1 MGAGDRA
8 LTALRPCL
16 SRPLPG
22 EARAFTPPTHGSS
35 VDAVSTPP
43 FPASVYAARLDRAS
57 TLAAEAGLDAIVV
70 GPGPDLQYLLG
81 VEGDTIERLTAL
93 VLGPGIPPTVIVP
106 RMELAKVR
114 STAVGALGLA
124 VSDWVDGDDAYALVA
139 AALGPVA
146 RVCVSDALPALHVV
160 PLGARLGVQV
170 ELATPVLREG
180 RMVKD
185 AAETA
190 ELRRAGAAIDA
201 VHRRVPQWLR
211 AGRTE
216 REVAADIAAAI
227 LEEGHRTV
235 EFVIVGSGPNGAD
248 PHHEVSDRTIEDGDV
263 VVVDIGGA
271 VPSGY
276 NSDSTRTYVVGDPD
290 PLAAERIAV
299 LVRAQQAAVD
309 AVRPGVTAEQVDAAA
324 RDVLADAGLGAA
336 FLHRTGHGIGVSV
349 HEEPYIAPGT
359 DLVLRE
365 GMAFSIEPGIY
376 FPGEWGARIEDIVVV
391 TADGCERLKTH
402 GRLTPRGIVRTRLLL
417 GIRAVDVPFGR
428 SSPWILLPNG
438 HLGRVGAAVRPRSGG
453 AARPAGRPWPADRA

>member
-1 MGAGDRA
+1 MVPVS
-8 LTALRPCL
+8 T
-16 SRPLPG
+16 LPFSAAVYARRL
-22 EARAFTPPTHGSS
+22 ARAQE
-35 VDAVSTPP
+35 
-43 FPASVYAARLDRAS
+43 RAQ
-57 TLAAEAGLDAIVV
+57 EAGLDAIIV

-93 VLGPGIPPTVIVP
+93 VLPPQGAATVIVP

-114 STAVGALGLA
+114 STAVGELGLTVA
-124 VSDWVDGDDAYALVA
+124 DWVDGDDPYALVA
-139 AALGPVA
+139 AATG
-146 RVCVSDALPALHVV
+146 RVSRVGVSDALPALHVV
-160 PLGARLGVQV
+160 PIGERLQARL

-180 RMVKD
+180 RMTKD
-185 AAETA
+185 DEEIA

-201 VHRRVPQWLR
+201 VHRRVPGWLR

-227 LEEGHRTV
+227 VEEGHRTV

-248 PHHEVSDRTIEDGDV
+248 PHHEVSDRVIEQDDV

-276 NSDSTRTYVVGDPD
+276 NSDSTRTYVVGTPD
-290 PLAAERIAV
+290 PVAADRIAT

-309 AVRPGVTAEQVDAAA
+309 AVRPGVTAAEVDAAA
-324 RDVLADAGLGAA
+324 RSVLTEAGLGEA

-349 HEEPYIAPGT
+349 HEEPYIAPGN

-376 FPGEWGARIEDIVVV
+376 LAGEWGARIEDIVVV
-391 TADGCERLKTH
+391 TADGAERLNTAPH
-402 GRLTPRGIVRTRLLL
+402 ELTAT
-417 GIRAVDVPFGR
+417 
-428 SSPWILLPNG
+428 
-438 HLGRVGAAVRPRSGG
+438 
-453 AARPAGRPWPADRA
+453 DR